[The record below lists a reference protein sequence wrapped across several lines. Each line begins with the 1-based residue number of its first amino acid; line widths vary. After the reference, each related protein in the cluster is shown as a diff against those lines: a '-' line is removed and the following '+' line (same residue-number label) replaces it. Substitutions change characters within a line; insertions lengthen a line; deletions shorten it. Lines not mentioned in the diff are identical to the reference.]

1 MSESGPYQGDS
12 AMEYGTKD
20 GQPRL
25 ADLFS
30 LSGKVAL
37 VTGSRAGLGRA
48 MATGLAE
55 AGAEVVLHGHHDDLD
70 QTEAQI
76 AQLGGKSR
84 RWIADLAEIDAL
96 GARIDDLLA
105 QTRVDILVN
114 NAATFIRQSALEL
127 TFERW
132 REVQTVNLDA
142 VWLLCTR
149 IGATM
154 VERGGGKIINV
165 GSMVSLQGGVNRSAY
180 SASKHAIAGIT
191 KALSNEWAGSGVQV
205 NTIIPGYFR
214 TGRPSPAFTDP
225 VTQARIPAGRFGEP
239 EDIIGSV
246 VFLASR
252 AADYVTGHQLLVDG
266 GWYAR

>member
-1 MSESGPYQGDS
+1 MSATGSPSG
-12 AMEYGTKD
+12 AE

-25 ADLFS
+25 AELFS

-48 MATGLAE
+48 MAAGLAR
-55 AGAEVVLHGHHDDLD
+55 AGAEVVLHGHHDDLGE
-70 QTEAQI
+70 TEAEVER
-76 AQLGGKSR
+76 AGGKSR
-84 RWIADLAEIDAL
+84 RWIADLLAIDAL

-114 NAATFIRQSALEL
+114 NAATFIRQSALDL
-127 TFERW
+127 SFERW

-142 VWLLCTR
+142 AWLLCQR
-149 IGATM
+149 IGAPM
-154 VERGGGKIINV
+154 VERGAGKIINV
-165 GSMVSLQGGVNRSAY
+165 GSLASLQGPVNRSAY
-180 SASKHAIAGIT
+180 TAAKHAITGIT

-205 NTIIPGYFR
+205 NTLVPGYFR
-214 TGRPSPAFTDP
+214 TGRESPAYTDP
-225 VTQARIPAGRFGEP
+225 VVRARIPAGRFGEP
-239 EDIIGSV
+239 EDIVGSV

-252 AADYVTGHQLLVDG
+252 AADYVTGHELIVDG

>member
-1 MSESGPYQGDS
+1 MEESRPTLP
-12 AMEYGTKD
+12 E
-20 GQPRL
+20 
-25 ADLFS
+25 LFS

-48 MATGLAE
+48 MAAGLAQ

-70 QTEAQI
+70 ETAAQV
-76 AQLGGKSR
+76 AAAGGKSR
-84 RWIADLAEIDAL
+84 QWVADLLQIDGL
-96 GARIDDLLA
+96 GARLDDLLA
-105 QTRVDILVN
+105 QTRIDILVN

-132 REVQTVNLDA
+132 REVQTVNTDA

-154 VERGGGKIINV
+154 VKRGSGKIINI
-165 GSMVSLQGGVNRSAY
+165 GSLAGLQGGVNRSAY
-180 SASKHAIAGIT
+180 AASKHAVAGIT
-191 KALSNEWAGSGVQV
+191 KALSNEWAGRGVQV
-205 NTIIPGYFR
+205 NAVLPGFFY
-214 TGRPSPAFTDP
+214 TGRDSPAYTDP
-225 VTQARIPAGRFGEP
+225 VVRARIPAGRFGEP
-239 EDIIGSV
+239 EDIVGSV

-252 AADYVTGHQLLVDG
+252 AADYVTGHQLIVDG

>member
-1 MSESGPYQGDS
+1 MIGERSQVENSQ
-12 AMEYGTKD
+12 AQMAE
-20 GQPRL
+20 
-25 ADLFS
+25 LFS

-48 MATGLAE
+48 MATGLAQ

-70 QTEAQI
+70 ETEAQI
-76 AQLGGKSR
+76 AQAGGKSR
-84 RWIADLAEIDAL
+84 RWIADLLQINAL

-132 REVQTVNLDA
+132 REVQTVDLDA
-142 VWLLCTR
+142 VWLLCQR
-149 IGATM
+149 IGTQM
-154 VERGGGKIINV
+154 VERGAGKIINI
-165 GSMVSLQGGVNRSAY
+165 GSLTSVQGAVNRSAY
-180 SASKHAIAGIT
+180 TAAKHAIVGIT
-191 KALSNEWAGSGVQV
+191 KALSNEWAGHGVQV
-205 NTIIPGYFR
+205 NTILPGYFR
-214 TGRPSPAFTDP
+214 TGRESPAYTDP
-225 VTQARIPAGRFGEP
+225 VVQARIPAGRFGEP
-239 EDIIGSV
+239 EDIVGSV

-252 AADYVTGHQLLVDG
+252 AADYVTGHQLIVDG

>member
-1 MSESGPYQGDS
+1 MDD
-12 AMEYGTKD
+12 GTKD
-20 GQPRL
+20 GKPRL
-25 ADLFS
+25 AQMFS

-55 AGAEVVLHGHHDDLD
+55 VGAEVVLHGHHDDLD
-70 QTEAQI
+70 ETEAEI
-76 AQLGGKSR
+76 AQAGGKSR
-84 RWIADLAEIDAL
+84 RWIADLLEIDAL
-96 GARIDDLLA
+96 GGRIDDLLER
-105 QTRVDILVN
+105 TSIDILVN

-127 TFERW
+127 SFERW

-154 VERGGGKIINV
+154 VDRGAGKIINV
-165 GSMVSLQGGVNRSAY
+165 GSMASLQGAVNRSAY
-180 SASKHAIAGIT
+180 SASKHAIVGIT

-205 NTIIPGYFR
+205 NSVLPGYFH
-214 TGRPSPAFTDP
+214 TGRQSPAYTDP
-225 VTQARIPAGRFGEP
+225 VVQARIPAGRFGEP
-239 EDIIGSV
+239 EDIVGSV